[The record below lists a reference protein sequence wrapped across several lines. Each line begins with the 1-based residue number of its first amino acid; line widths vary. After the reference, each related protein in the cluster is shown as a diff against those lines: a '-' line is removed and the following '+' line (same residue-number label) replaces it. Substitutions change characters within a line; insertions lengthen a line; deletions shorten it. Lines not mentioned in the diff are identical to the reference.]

1 MSTPTVLQF
10 HHPLATLLFNA
21 DPCQGPGRGRGGG
34 VGSVPGTWYQ
44 VPGTQQHRCPYAW
57 ATHIFPMPCVP
68 CYASGALQHAP
79 RARSPGFPC
88 SGQRPV
94 EVPPVPAHCA
104 LQKCRGIDV
113 HMQIHVYIYIYIYLK
128 ASPLPPAPVLAAGCW
143 MLTGWLA
150 GWWLAGSWRAGCF
163 RAPPG
168 SWDHWG
174 WVVTPRFPG
183 HTPQCQMEDPGY
195 RIRPAA
201 CRIQE

>member
-1 MSTPTVLQF
+1 
-10 HHPLATLLFNA
+10 
-21 DPCQGPGRGRGGG
+21 
-34 VGSVPGTWYQ
+34 
-44 VPGTQQHRCPYAW
+44 
-57 ATHIFPMPCVP
+57 MPCVP

-79 RARSPGFPC
+79 CTRSPGFPC

-94 EVPPVPAHCA
+94 QVPLVTHTAHCKSA
-104 LQKCRGIDV
+104 GGLMYICKYMCI
-113 HMQIHVYIYIYIYLK
+113 YIYIYIYIYTYLK
-128 ASPLPPAPVLAAGCW
+128 ASPLPLAPVLAAGCW

-150 GWWLAGSWRAGCF
+150 GWRLAGSWRAGCF

-174 WVVTPRFPG
+174 WVVTPLFPG

-201 CRIQE
+201 CRMQE

>member
-1 MSTPTVLQF
+1 MRACIGRHCDAMKSVGAKMSTPTVLQF

-94 EVPPVPAHCA
+94 EVLPVPAHCA

-113 HMQIHVYIYIYIYLK
+113 HMQIHVYIYIYIYILRLRPCRQ
-128 ASPLPPAPVLAAGCW
+128 PLSWLLAAGC
-143 MLTGWLA
+143 
-150 GWWLAGSWRAGCF
+150 
-163 RAPPG
+163 
-168 SWDHWG
+168 
-174 WVVTPRFPG
+174 
-183 HTPQCQMEDPGY
+183 
-195 RIRPAA
+195 
-201 CRIQE
+201 

>member
-1 MSTPTVLQF
+1 MPGPPISFLCHVSHAMPVGPCSM
-10 HHPLATLLFNA
+10 PLA
-21 DPCQGPGRGRGGG
+21 QGHLAFHVRA
-34 VGSVPGTWYQ
+34 SVQ
-44 VPGTQQHRCPYAW
+44 SRCCRCPH
-57 ATHIFPMPCVP
+57 T
-68 CYASGALQHAP
+68 
-79 RARSPGFPC
+79 
-88 SGQRPV
+88 
-94 EVPPVPAHCA
+94 AHCKSA
-104 LQKCRGIDV
+104 GGLMYICKYMCI
-113 HMQIHVYIYIYIYLK
+113 YIYIYIYLK